1 MAAAQESLTFRDV
14 FVDFTLEEWQQLDS
28 AQKNLYR
35 DVTLENYSH
44 LVSVGYLVASPDEVL
59 RSGQEEAR
67 RAEGGPSAWNY
78 PEHRGPGEDIP
89 PGRPASVSAASV
101 LGTAALCLLRGFGWF
116 GSGPPVGIHTLFRRR
131 SSSSSGA
138 LPAATPT
145 ASPQPASAGL
155 CTLSLSGPPG
165 LACTCLPHGCLGV
178 RCPLCAP
185 STPYSLPCPDP
196 SAFLLCSWP
205 AFSCLRGFQ
214 ELNWRSLV
222 LSSVVPWKEEAQVQR
237 RSPLPESSN
246 LT

>member
-1 MAAAQESLTFRDV
+1 M
-14 FVDFTLEEWQQLDS
+14 
-28 AQKNLYR
+28 
-35 DVTLENYSH
+35 
-44 LVSVGYLVASPDEVL
+44 LVASSSAGSGSPRALSALLSCSTASAFTGLSPRFSVPPSLPDVTRL
-59 RSGQEEAR
+59 RLL
-67 RAEGGPSAWNY
+67 SASCSY
-78 PEHRGPGEDIP
+78 HCLPPTHLFCPPCHLCLSPEHRGPGEDIP

-214 ELNWRSLV
+214 ELNWRRLV